1 MSIKTGD
8 RAEVQRVF
16 TQEDF
21 DAFAEL
27 TGDDNPIHVDPEFA
41 KTTRFG
47 RTLAHGMMLF
57 STISALLNTR
67 LPGPGTLLLDQSLK
81 FPGPTFTGDQ
91 LTVYAEVIEVS
102 ADGRTATMNVGVVKK
117 ENVCCEG
124 QALVQLPE
132 EAS

>member
-8 RAEVQRVF
+8 RVEVQRVF

-21 DAFAEL
+21 NAFAEL

-41 KTTRFG
+41 SSTRFG

-57 STISALLNTR
+57 STISAVLNTR
-67 LPGPGTLLLDQSLK
+67 LPGPGTVLLDQSLK

-91 LTVYAEVIEVS
+91 LTVYAEVSEVS
-102 ADGRTATMNVGVVKK
+102 PDGRATLNVGVFKK

-124 QALVQLPE
+124 QAFVQLPE
-132 EAS
+132 ESS